1 MRPSKRNGG
10 PAEAPVGSARARS
23 QVRPQDSRAG
33 RVRGLVAAG
42 EFHPP
47 AGRRTLGV
55 VVVRSCPACHQ
66 MHLHR
71 AETVGS
77 AHMAERVGSC
87 GATYLLNVHHALPI
101 GGVA

>member
-1 MRPSKRNGG
+1 MTVNAERRPAGNGT
-10 PAEAPVGSARARS
+10 AIQSN
-23 QVRPQDSRAG
+23 DRAG
-33 RVRGLVAAG
+33 QGQRSASSAALVGLG
-42 EFHPP
+42 SYYPP